1 MAQTGRLEGDR
12 RTAIGERQVP
22 SNPMNKRT
30 RGWYT
35 VSVDTVRGAVIIAA
49 FAALALGGY
58 GLYRQWGQKAL
69 EQEAAAILTEIEIL
83 LARADTEKPAGS
95 FVEELESAR
104 RGQAASAEAYAA
116 ADFATAV
123 GEGRRSR
130 ALLLAILDSAAA
142 RVSTG
147 EAQFIAVQGSVE
159 VRHGER
165 GEWEEARTRVVLQS
179 GDYVKTSG
187 NGSAEIVFLD
197 GTLYTVRPNTL
208 FLVPRRPSTAGAPAE
223 QTIAMEYGWVNL
235 NTAQRGGRV
244 TTPRAEAT
252 VGRESEVVVSYDKA
266 SSTGRFAAFRGS
278 LEVASEAGL
287 KRSVGALEQVIQTG
301 DLISEV
307 RRLPTA
313 PEPERPDD
321 NIELSLAAVKTL
333 VLSWKPVDSASRYA
347 LQVSRSRLFVD
358 NVIDVNARTR
368 TEATLGLKGEGTFEW
383 RVAALGRDGLQGPWS
398 PPRTFRVLAA
408 ERPGEKGDM
417 TPPEL
422 VLDQVQA
429 YGNIFI
435 VAGRT
440 EAGASLKVNGE
451 QVAVASNGT
460 FTKTVLVA
468 QEGWSLLELRSIDPS
483 GNEVTVRH
491 RVFVETL

>member
-1 MAQTGRLEGDR
+1 VKE
-12 RTAIGERQVP
+12 ERQVP
-22 SNPMNKRT
+22 SNPPKNRT
-30 RGWYT
+30 QGWYT
-35 VSVDTVRGAVIIAA
+35 VSVDTLRGVLIFAV
-49 FAALALGGY
+49 LGGLAIAGY
-58 GLYRQWGQKAL
+58 LFYRQHEQKAL
-69 EQEAAAILTEIEIL
+69 AQEAAAILSEIEIL
-83 LARADTEKPAGS
+83 LARADTEKPAGA

-104 RGQAASAEAYAA
+104 RGHAAAAEAFEAGEI
-116 ADFATAV
+116 ATAV

-142 RVSTG
+142 RASTG

-159 VRHGER
+159 VRRGER
-165 GEWEEARTRVVLQS
+165 GEWEEARSRVVLQS

-208 FLVPRRPSTAGAPAE
+208 FLVTRQSASSGAPAE

-244 TTPRAEAT
+244 TTPRAEAL

-266 SSTGRFAAFRGS
+266 SSTGRFSAFRGS

-287 KRSVGALEQVIQTG
+287 KRTVGELEQVVQTG
-301 DLISEV
+301 DLLSDP
-307 RRLPTA
+307 RQLPTS
-313 PEPERPDD
+313 PEPDRPDD

-333 VLSWKPVDSASRYA
+333 ALTWKPVGLASRYA

-358 NVIDVNARTR
+358 NIIDVNSRTK
-368 TEATLGLKGEGTFEW
+368 TEATLGLQAEGTFEW
-383 RVAALGRDGLQGPWS
+383 RVAAIGRDGLQGPWS
-398 PPRTFRVLAA
+398 SPRTFRVLAA
-408 ERPGEKGDM
+408 ERPGEKGDK

-440 EAGASLKVNGE
+440 ESGASLKINGE
-451 QVAVASNGT
+451 QVAVAANGT

-468 QEGWSLLELRSIDPS
+468 QEGWSLLELRSIDTS

-491 RVFVETL
+491 RIFVETL

>member
-1 MAQTGRLEGDR
+1 MSQ
-12 RTAIGERQVP
+12 
-22 SNPMNKRT
+22 KRT
-30 RGWYT
+30 EGWYT
-35 VSVDTVRGAVIIAA
+35 VSVETVRGAVIVATFI
-49 FAALALGGY
+49 ALAIAGY
-58 GLYRQWGQKAL
+58 SLYRQWGQKAL
-69 EQEAAAILTEIEIL
+69 EHEAESLLTELEVL
-83 LARADTEKPAGS
+83 LTRANTEKPAGS

-104 RGQAASAEAYAA
+104 RGRVAAAEAFAA
-116 ADFATAV
+116 EEFVTAV
-123 GEGRRSR
+123 SEGRRSR

-208 FLVPRRPSTAGAPAE
+208 FLVTRQPSAAGAPAE

-252 VGRESEVVVSYDKA
+252 VGRESDVVVSYDKG
-266 SSTGRFAAFRGS
+266 SSTGRFSAFRGS
-278 LEVASEAGL
+278 LEVSSDAGL
-287 KRSVGALEQVIQTG
+287 KRTVRELEQVTQTG
-301 DLISEV
+301 DLLSEP
-307 RRLPTA
+307 RGLPTA
-313 PEPERPDD
+313 PEPDRPDD
-321 NIELSLAAVKTL
+321 NLEFSLAAVKTL
-333 VLSWKPVDSASRYA
+333 VLSWRPVNLASRYA

-358 NVIDVNARTR
+358 NVIDVNARTK
-368 TEATLGLKGEGTFEW
+368 TEATLGLQGEGTFEW
-383 RVAALGRDGLQGPWS
+383 RVAAVGRDGLQGPWS
-398 PPRTFRVLAA
+398 SPRTFRVLAA
-408 ERPGEKGDM
+408 ERPGEKGDK

-422 VLDQVQA
+422 VVDQVQA

-440 EAGASLKVNGE
+440 EAGASVKVNGE
-451 QVAVASNGT
+451 QVAVAANGT

-468 QEGWSLLELRSIDPS
+468 QEGWSLLELRSIDTS